1 MSSLLEDR
9 QLKYIKTGIEL
20 VKETVKSVLE
30 HMEGEERDTYLNG
43 QKEQVLSY
51 LKLELEYTTGK
62 EILKNLQ
69 KHLETK
75 EGTMDTDM
83 VAEYKVR

>member
-62 EILKNLQ
+62 EILK
-69 KHLETK
+69 K
-75 EGTMDTDM
+75 
-83 VAEYKVR
+83 